1 MEKEFIGGP
10 KFVCTN

>member
-1 MEKEFIGGP
+1 MSFIGNP